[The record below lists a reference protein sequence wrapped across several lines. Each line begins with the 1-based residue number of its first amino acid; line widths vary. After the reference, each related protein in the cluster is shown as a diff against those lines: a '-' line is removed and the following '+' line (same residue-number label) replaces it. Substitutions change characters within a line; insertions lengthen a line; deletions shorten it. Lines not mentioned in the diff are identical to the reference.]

1 MVNAAEQAKNFQ
13 VASKIAAIV
22 NLFKSQFVDVKV
34 DLKPWMNDPDTLELV
49 DPDSI
54 DIGFHLPGRSRSLE
68 SRCLLVQ
75 IRLYQDPIEAY
86 SRVIGV
92 EVAGYDHRGEQWK
105 LSTVGGWH
113 FVGNTQPTTESAA
126 KLKYFCRQIFELF
139 NNDDLAA

>member
-13 VASKIAAIV
+13 VASKIASVV
-22 NLFKSQFVDVKV
+22 NLFKSQFADVKV

-105 LSTVGGWH
+105 LSTVGGWR

-139 NNDDLAA
+139 NNDDMAA

>member
-1 MVNAAEQAKNFQ
+1 MNAAEQAKNFE
-13 VASKIAAIV
+13 VASKIATIV
-22 NLFKSQFVDVKV
+22 NLFKSQFPDVRV
-34 DLKPWMNDPDTLELV
+34 DLKPWMNDPDTLDLV

-86 SRVIGV
+86 HRAIGV

-105 LSTVGGWH
+105 LSTVGGWR
-113 FVGNTQPTTESAA
+113 FVGNTQPTTESGA
-126 KLKYFCRQIFELF
+126 KVKYFCRQIFELF
-139 NNDDLAA
+139 NNNDVAA

>member
-1 MVNAAEQAKNFQ
+1 MNAAEQAKNFE
-13 VASKIAAIV
+13 VASKIATIV
-22 NLFKSQFVDVKV
+22 NLFKSQFPDVRV
-34 DLKPWMNDPDTLELV
+34 DLKPWMNDPDTLDLV

-75 IRLYQDPIEAY
+75 IRFYQDPIESY
-86 SRVIGV
+86 RRVIGV

-105 LSTVGGWH
+105 LSTVGGWR

-126 KLKYFCRQIFELF
+126 KVKHFCRQIFELF
-139 NNDDLAA
+139 NNNDVAA

>member
-1 MVNAAEQAKNFQ
+1 MNAAEQAKNFE
-13 VASKIAAIV
+13 VASKIATIV
-22 NLFKSQFVDVKV
+22 NLFKSQFPDVRV
-34 DLKPWMNDPDTLELV
+34 DLKPWMNDPDTLDLV

-75 IRLYQDPIEAY
+75 IRFYQDPIEAY
-86 SRVIGV
+86 RRVIGV

-105 LSTVGGWH
+105 LSTVGGWR

-126 KLKYFCRQIFELF
+126 KVKHFCRQIFELF
-139 NNDDLAA
+139 NNNDVAA

>member
-1 MVNAAEQAKNFQ
+1 MNAAEQAKNFE
-13 VASKIAAIV
+13 VASKIATIV
-22 NLFKSQFVDVKV
+22 NLFKSQFPDVRV
-34 DLKPWMNDPDTLELV
+34 DLKPWMNDPDTLDLV

-75 IRLYQDPIEAY
+75 IRFYQDPIEADR
-86 SRVIGV
+86 RVIGV

-105 LSTVGGWH
+105 LSTVGGWR

-126 KLKYFCRQIFELF
+126 KVKYFCRQIFELF
-139 NNDDLAA
+139 NNNDVAA

>member
-1 MVNAAEQAKNFQ
+1 MNAAEQAKNFE
-13 VASKIAAIV
+13 VASKIATIV
-22 NLFKSQFVDVKV
+22 NLFKSQFPDVKV

-75 IRLYQDPIEAY
+75 IRFYQDPIEAY
-86 SRVIGV
+86 RRVIGV

-105 LSTVGGWH
+105 LSTVGGWR
-113 FVGNTQPTTESAA
+113 FVGNTQPTNESAA
-126 KLKYFCRQIFELF
+126 KVKYFCKQIFELF
-139 NNDDLAA
+139 NNNDVAA

>member
-13 VASKIAAIV
+13 VASKIASVV
-22 NLFKSQFVDVKV
+22 NLFKSQFADVKV

-86 SRVIGV
+86 SRAIGV

-105 LSTVGGWH
+105 LSTVGGWR

-139 NNDDLAA
+139 NNDDVAA

>member
-1 MVNAAEQAKNFQ
+1 MNAAEQAKNFE
-13 VASKIAAIV
+13 VASKIATIV
-22 NLFKSQFVDVKV
+22 NLFKSQFPDVRV
-34 DLKPWMNDPDTLELV
+34 DLKPWMNDPDTLDLV

-75 IRLYQDPIEAY
+75 IRFYQDPIEADR
-86 SRVIGV
+86 RVIGV

-105 LSTVGGWH
+105 LSTVGGWR

-126 KLKYFCRQIFELF
+126 KVKHFCRQIFELF
-139 NNDDLAA
+139 NNNDVAA